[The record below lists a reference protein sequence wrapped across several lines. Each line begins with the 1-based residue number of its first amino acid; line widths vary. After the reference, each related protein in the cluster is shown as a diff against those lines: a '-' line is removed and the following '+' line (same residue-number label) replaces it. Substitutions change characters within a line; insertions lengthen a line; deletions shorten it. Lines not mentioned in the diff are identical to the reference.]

1 VTARRQGG
9 PEPDLGLQAERTA
22 LAWTRTAL
30 ACAGLAAVSLRL
42 LDRRADLAAVL
53 VLGAVVALP
62 GLAAA
67 WWRLR
72 DLMAGEPH
80 APPRRSVALLA
91 LTIAV
96 VDAGVLARML
106 A

>member
-1 VTARRQGG
+1 VTAPRPGG
-9 PEPDLGLQAERTA
+9 REPDLGLQAERTA

-42 LDRRADLAAVL
+42 VDRRVDLAAVL
-53 VLGAVVALP
+53 VIGAVVAVP

-72 DLMAGEPH
+72 DLRAGQPH
-80 APPRRSVALLA
+80 VPPRRSVALLA

-96 VDAGVLARML
+96 VDAAVLARML

>member
-1 VTARRQGG
+1 VTERSEH
-9 PEPDLGLQAERTA
+9 PEPQTGLQVERTA

-53 VLGAVVALP
+53 AFGAVVGLP
-62 GLAAA
+62 GLAAS

-72 DLMAGEPH
+72 DLQGGTPH
-80 APPRRSVALLA
+80 APPDRAVALLA
-91 LTIAV
+91 GTVAFVDLAVLVRLLT
-96 VDAGVLARML
+96 
-106 A
+106 

>member
-9 PEPDLGLQAERTA
+9 PEPALGLQAERTA

-53 VLGAVVALP
+53 VFGALVALP

-72 DLMAGEPH
+72 D
-80 APPRRSVALLA
+80 PPRRSVALLA
-91 LTIAV
+91 LTIAA